1 MRKYPLA
8 DYELN
13 EIVERFLFDL
23 KKDEIDYSA
32 LSYSFLAGVNIRE
45 VQTEMIYNL
54 LGIKTTQIDPF
65 EVVKASTGFSSGV
78 NLKEIPSRFSPAA
91 GIALRLF

>member
-1 MRKYPLA
+1 
-8 DYELN
+8 
-13 EIVERFLFDL
+13 
-23 KKDEIDYSA
+23 
-32 LSYSFLAGVNIRE
+32 
-45 VQTEMIYNL
+45 L